1 MVGSQNF
8 LLIRDKIKKKLM
20 EKEKEKASF
29 TNSVIIPNSSRS
41 EGLALLWKRDITVE
55 VQGYSGKYADAIV
68 TDQAQASS
76 GVSLAFMVTLR
87 PIIESSLGIF

>member
-29 TNSVIIPNSSRS
+29 ANSVIIPNSSRS
-41 EGLALLWKRDITVE
+41 EGLALLWKRDITV
-55 VQGYSGKYADAIV
+55 KFRAILENMLM
-68 TDQAQASS
+68 QL
-76 GVSLAFMVTLR
+76 SLIKLR
-87 PIIESSLGIF
+87 LQVAYH